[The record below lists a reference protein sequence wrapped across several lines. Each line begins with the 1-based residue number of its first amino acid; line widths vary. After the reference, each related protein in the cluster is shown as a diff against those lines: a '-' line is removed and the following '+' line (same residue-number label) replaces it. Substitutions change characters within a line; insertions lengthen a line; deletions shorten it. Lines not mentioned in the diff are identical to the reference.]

1 VESKARLIK
10 PDKVEEKTAAEKLS
24 DFITKN
30 RKIFLAIIA
39 VLCLALV
46 GVGLYTIIS
55 SSYTKNSS
63 RAMEEVK
70 TKIVAW
76 SNETDETK
84 KAELEAELIPA
95 LENVAQ
101 KWPRS
106 FAAQQALYGI
116 ASLYGVKKD
125 WPQAENYALQSA
137 DRKPGSYVVPMALEI
152 AATAAEEQGKTEEAV
167 SYYQRIVEKHKDE
180 NPNIAHAYFSLGRL
194 KEKASDYSGALGY
207 YNTLLADFSGTD
219 WALLAKNRVV
229 YLKAQGY
236 DN

>member
-1 VESKARLIK
+1 MESKARLIK

-30 RKIFLAIIA
+30 KKVFVGIVVI
-39 VLCLALV
+39 LCLALV
-46 GVGLYTIIS
+46 GVGIYTLVS
-55 SSYTKNSS
+55 SSYAKNSS

-76 SNETDETK
+76 NNETDETK
-84 KAELEAELIPA
+84 KAEMEGEIIPA
-95 LENVAQ
+95 LENIAT

-125 WPQAENYALQSA
+125 WIQAESFALQSA
-137 DRKPGSYVVPMALEI
+137 DRKAGTYVVPMALEI
-152 AATAAEEQGKTEEAV
+152 AAAAAEEQGKTEEAIG
-167 SYYQRIVEKHKDE
+167 YYQRIVEKHKDA
-180 NPNIAHAYFSLGRL
+180 NPNIAHTYFSLGRL
-194 KEKASDYSGALGY
+194 KESSADYSGALEY

>member
-1 VESKARLIK
+1 MESKARLIR

-30 RKIFLAIIA
+30 RKIFLAIVAI
-39 VLCLALV
+39 LCLALA
-46 GVGLYTIIS
+46 GVGIYTIVS
-55 SSYTKNSS
+55 NNYLKNSS
-63 RAMEEVK
+63 RAIEEVK
-70 TKIVAW
+70 TKIAAW
-76 SNETDETK
+76 NNESDEAK
-84 KAELEAELIPA
+84 KAEIEAEIIPA
-95 LENVAQ
+95 LESVAA

-125 WPQAENYALQSA
+125 WAQAETYALKSV
-137 DRKPGSYVVPMALEI
+137 DSKPESYLGPMALEI
-152 AATAAEEQGKTEEAV
+152 AATAAEEQAKTEEAV
-167 SYYQRIVEKHKDE
+167 GYYQRIVEKYKDG
-180 NPNIAHAYFSLGRL
+180 NPNLAHAYFSLGRL
-194 KEKASDYSGALGY
+194 KEGASDFPAALEY
-207 YNTLLADFSGTD
+207 YNTLLADYSGTD

>member
-10 PDKVEEKTAAEKLS
+10 PDKVEEKTVAEKLS

-30 RKIFLAIIA
+30 KKVFLSILV

-46 GVGLYTIIS
+46 GVGIYTFTS
-55 SSYTKNSS
+55 SSYAEKSS
-63 RAMEEVK
+63 RAMEEVV
-70 TKIVAW
+70 TQIVAW
-76 SNETDETK
+76 NNESDEAK
-84 KAELEAELIPA
+84 KTEMEGQIIPA
-95 LENVAQ
+95 LEAVAQ

-116 ASLYGVKKD
+116 ASLYSVKKD
-125 WPQAENYALQSA
+125 WVQAETYAVRSA
-137 DRKPGSYVVPMALEI
+137 DLKSNNYLAPMALEI
-152 AATAAEEQGKTEEAV
+152 AASAAEEQGKTEEAV
-167 SYYQRIVEKHKDE
+167 GFYQRIVEKHKED

-194 KEKASDYSGALGY
+194 KESASDYAGALGY

-236 DN
+236 DK

>member
-10 PDKVEEKTAAEKLS
+10 PDKVEEKTTAEKLS

-30 RKIFLAIIA
+30 RKIFLAIVA

-46 GVGLYTIIS
+46 GVGVYTLVS
-55 SSYTKNSS
+55 SSYAKNSS

-76 SNETDETK
+76 NNETDEAK
-84 KAELEAELIPA
+84 KAEMEAEIIPA
-95 LENVAQ
+95 LESVAQ

-116 ASLYGVKKD
+116 ASLHGVKKD
-125 WPQAENYALQSA
+125 WAQAEIFALQSA

-167 SYYQRIVEKHKDE
+167 QYYQRIVDQHKDD

-194 KEKASDYSGALGY
+194 KEKTSDYSAALEY
-207 YNTLLADFSGTD
+207 YNSLLADFSGTD

-236 DN
+236 DK